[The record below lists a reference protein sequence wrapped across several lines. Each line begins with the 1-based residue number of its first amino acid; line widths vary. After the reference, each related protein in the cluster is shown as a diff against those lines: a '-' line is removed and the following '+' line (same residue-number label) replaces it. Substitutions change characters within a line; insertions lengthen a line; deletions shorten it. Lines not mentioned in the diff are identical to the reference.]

1 MLGIEHTINN
11 RTVKEKKLQPSNYSP
26 DEKVKELWSLINED
40 VKNGHAHHTQ
50 SWEEFNGRTLLE
62 EINETKKAFN
72 TWIPPRRTDARHS
85 WRAQTRRPIL
95 RNKLINTIAHAT
107 KATLVPG
114 IFAYDETSDEQDQAA
129 ATAMRSMINW
139 VVQNTT
145 YLDSF
150 IEWVTEAVSQP
161 LGILEVGYQTA
172 YRKIRNNGKEETV
185 FDQERSGYFF
195 DVVPVEEF
203 LFDNP
208 YESNVQKQRWVS
220 RVKNITYSEA
230 KAHFGHLENFD
241 AVVPGSQVV
250 YNNDANL
257 FYTMDKVPNL
267 KGNLVQCIVYY
278 NYSEDLEVIV
288 LGGVIVGDPFAGNPY
303 AHKKYPFAIMKYEPI
318 PGFFW
323 GKSQSN
329 KILPD
334 EQIINQMRNMF
345 LDGQFLQIMPP
356 FVLFGAEEA
365 GEVVMVPGAMSSF
378 EEEVKIQ
385 NVSPQSDLRGGLSTL
400 QEIERS
406 IIETS
411 ADPFRMGDPSNLPN
425 RMPAYTMQKLEEG
438 AEAQLGLLMGS
449 MSRAVTMV
457 SDLLVSNILQY
468 ATVPQLTSAVPEELA
483 IKYPTFFVQNE
494 LEDNQEFTRKIV
506 FNPDFFASNLSVKEL
521 SYKVL
526 EMEGLDNQKDER
538 LIVLNPEPFR
548 NLKYKCFV
556 SSETMQKR
564 NTAIDKALKLE
575 GYDRLANNP
584 LIQQSREGF
593 SNVTK
598 DFLISAIAPGKG
610 SRYLPEA
617 SSPMSNMSDE
627 GMGGGEP
634 TEDELPMGDV
644 EAPTQNLVGQMTGSN
659 SLAGLMSQEND

>member
-1 MLGIEHTINN
+1 MLGIDHNISRETI
-11 RTVKEKKLQPSNYSP
+11 KQKKLQPSTYKP
-26 DEKVKELWSLINED
+26 DEKTKELWHLIAED
-40 VKNGHAHHTQ
+40 IKNGHIHHTNA
-50 SWEEFNGRTLLE
+50 WEEFNGRTLIQ

-72 TWIPPRRTDARHS
+72 TWIPPRKTDARHS

-95 RNKLINTIAHAT
+95 RNKLVNTIAHAT
-107 KATLVPG
+107 KSTLVPG
-114 IFAYDETSDEQDQAA
+114 IFAYDETSNEQDAAA

-139 VVQNTT
+139 VIQNTT
-145 YLDSF
+145 YLDAF
-150 IEWVTEAVSQP
+150 IEWVTQAVSQP
-161 LGILEVGYQTA
+161 IGILEVGYQTA

-203 LFDNP
+203 LVDNP
-208 YESNVQKQRWVS
+208 YEPNVQKQRWVA
-220 RVKNITYSEA
+220 RVKNITYADA

-250 YNNDANL
+250 YNQDANL
-257 FYTMDKVPNL
+257 FYTVDGVPNL
-267 KGNLVQCIVYY
+267 KGSLVQCIVYY

-288 LGGVIVGDPFAGNPY
+288 LGGVIVGNPFAGNPY
-303 AHKKYPFAIMKYEPI
+303 AHKKYPFAVMKYEPI

-323 GKSQSN
+323 GKSQAN

-334 EQIINQMRNMF
+334 EEIINQMRNMF

-365 GEVVMVPGAMSSF
+365 GEVVMVPGAISSF

-411 ADPFRMGDPSNLPN
+411 ADPFRSGDPSNLPD

-449 MSRAVTMV
+449 MSRAVTLV
-457 SDLLVSNILQY
+457 SDLLVSNIIQY
-468 ATVPQLTSAVPEELA
+468 ATVPQLTDAVSPELA
-483 IKYPTFFVQNE
+483 LKYPTFFVQGE
-494 LEDNQEFTRKIV
+494 FEDNEEFTRKIV
-506 FNPDFFASNLSVKEL
+506 FNPDFFASATSAKEL

-526 EMEGLDNQKDER
+526 EMEGLNNKKDER
-538 LIVLNPEPFR
+538 LIILNPEPFR
-548 NLKYKCFV
+548 RLKYKCFV
-556 SSETMQKR
+556 SADTMQKR
-564 NTAIDKALKLE
+564 NSALDKALKLE

-584 LIQQSREGF
+584 LIQQSKEGF

-598 DFLISAIAPGKG
+598 DFLIAAIAPGKG

-617 SSPMSNMSDE
+617 SEPMQ
-627 GMGGGEP
+627 GMGEEEQPSGEMP
-634 TEDELPMGDV
+634 MDELPMGDV
-644 EAPTQNLVGQMTGSN
+644 DAPTQNIVGQMTGSN
-659 SLAGLMSQEND
+659 SLSGLMSQDNV